1 MRCTYI
7 SIEHMNLHNGASMI
21 LIMPVKAVERAGGQ
35 IKLMVLREED
45 VDGQEADSH
54 SLASGSDVNASSWV
68 NINCK
73 TLLCVLHFVINNSLF
88 VTFFN

>member
-1 MRCTYI
+1 MVQDSRYFLK
-7 SIEHMNLHNGASMI
+7 EPLDVF
-21 LIMPVKAVERAGGQ
+21 LPVVIDLWPYMMFVFFSFQAGGQ

-68 NINCK
+68 NINYV
-73 TLLCVLHFVINNSLF
+73 TLLCVRF
-88 VTFFN
+88 